1 MINFIKGS
9 NNKIEIRVIYLFTEK
24 LHQVLIELKS
34 ELFAC
39 LPNRQA
45 CLLKAILK
53 AQKNYRNT
61 KNILLN
67 IKKSRPKM
75 RQLFKAFLLN
85 SCLLQII
92 LPELQQHSHQQHLSI
107 LMKQL
112 SELLLFSQT
121 QGGLQLLL
129 SCVFPGV
136 WQTQHHDHYSTW

>member
-92 LPELQQHSHQQHLSI
+92 LPELQQHLHQNQQRLST
-107 LMKQL
+107 LPEQL
-112 SELLLFSQT
+112 WELLLFLQM
-121 QGGLQLLL
+121 QGGSQLLL

-136 WQTQHHDHYSTW
+136 